1 MGLLDGLLNKL
12 TGAEHTQG
20 GLGGLLEMAAHN
32 PQVVGAVA
40 SLLSTRDSSVG
51 GQGGLGGLV
60 ATFQQKGL
68 GDMVSQWISSGPN
81 PPISAAQVANVLGGD
96 TIAQF
101 AQKSGVP
108 VGEAGSLL
116 AGLLPT
122 VIDKLTPDGKMPD
135 VNALESKLGSLLSG
149 LGGARN
155 PQA

>member
-12 TGAEHTQG
+12 TGGQGAES
-20 GLGGLLEMAAHN
+20 GLGGLLSMAAHN

-51 GQGGLGGLV
+51 GSGGLGGLIG
-60 ATFQQKGL
+60 AFQQKGL
-68 GDMVSQWISSGPN
+68 GDMVSSWISTGPN
-81 PPISAAQVANVLGGD
+81 PPISAAQVTNVLGGD
-96 TIAQF
+96 TVAQF

-108 VGEAGSLL
+108 LAEAGSLL

-135 VNALESKLGSLLSG
+135 MNALEGTLGSLMSG
-149 LGGARN
+149 LLGGKA
-155 PQA
+155 QQ